1 MDLKMDANPM
11 SSNLVNIMSTEPE
24 VFLRDLYS
32 LMLYIALASV
42 LFIKICTLYYN
53 TELSL
58 AGVLGVL

>member
-53 TELSL
+53 ILTQRSL
-58 AGVLGVL
+58 CLA